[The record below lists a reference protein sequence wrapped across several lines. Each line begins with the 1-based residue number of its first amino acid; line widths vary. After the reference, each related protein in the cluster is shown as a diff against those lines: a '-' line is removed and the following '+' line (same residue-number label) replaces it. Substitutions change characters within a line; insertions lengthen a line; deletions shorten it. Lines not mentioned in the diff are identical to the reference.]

1 MGLDNIVNK
10 VKKEIDVLR
19 GEDVKDT
26 EFSNENKYPEESSAA
41 EAFER
46 AKQKLFGVNNW
57 SGLPG
62 INSTFTLFDAAGQKV
77 TEREPQEGD
86 FVQIILPGPGP
97 ENWVTVTN
105 IRDEEN
111 LAEFVVS
118 PSPAPAPLTSN
129 TEEVKH
135 FFGKEAS
142 STFRVE
148 RQGNIIK
155 AYEIG
160 RNERPNNKGVEAG
173 NRAIVNT
180 LVAEGGWAGFQAV
193 QWDKLTRYLVHLEEA
208 KAE

>member
-1 MGLDNIVNK
+1 MGLGDIVNK

-19 GEDVKDT
+19 GEEVKDT
-26 EFSNENKYPEESSAA
+26 EFSNENTYPDESSAT
-41 EAFER
+41 EAFAR
-46 AKQKLFGVNNW
+46 SKQKLFGVNNW
-57 SGLPG
+57 SELPG
-62 INSTFTLFDAAGQKV
+62 INSTFTLFDAAGSKV
-77 TEREPQEGD
+77 TEREPQIGD
-86 FVQIILPGPGP
+86 FIKIILPGPGP
-97 ENWVTVTN
+97 ENWVIVGS
-105 IRDEEN
+105 IRDEAN

-118 PSPAPAPLTSN
+118 PSPAPAPLTNN

-160 RNERPNNKGVEAG
+160 RNERPNNQGAEAG

-180 LVAEGGWAGFQAV
+180 LVAEGGWAGFQAL

-208 KAE
+208 NA

>member
-19 GEDVKDT
+19 GAEVKDT
-26 EFSNENKYPEESSAA
+26 EFSNENTFPDEASAT
-41 EAFER
+41 EAFARSKE
-46 AKQKLFGVNNW
+46 KLFEVNKW

-62 INSTFTLFDAAGQKV
+62 INSTFILFDEGGNQV
-77 TEREPQEGD
+77 EGRNPEVGD

-105 IRDEEN
+105 IRQEEN

-118 PSPAPAPLTSN
+118 PSPAPAPLTDN
-129 TEEVKH
+129 TKEVKH

-148 RQGNIIK
+148 KQGNVIK
-155 AYEIG
+155 ASEIG
-160 RNERPNNKGVEAG
+160 RSERINNQGEEAG
-173 NRAIVNT
+173 SRAVVNT
-180 LVAEGGWAGFQAV
+180 LVAEGGWAGFQAL
-193 QWDKLTRYLVHLEEA
+193 QWEKLTRYLVHLEEA
-208 KAE
+208 KA

>member
-1 MGLDNIVNK
+1 MGLDNIINK

-19 GEDVKDT
+19 GEEVKDT
-26 EFSNENKYPEESSAA
+26 EFSNENTYPDERSAT
-41 EAFER
+41 EAFVR
-46 AKQKLFGVNNW
+46 SKQKLFGVDNW

-62 INSTFTLFDAAGQKV
+62 INSTFKLFDGAGNKV
-77 TEREPQEGD
+77 TDRDPQIGD

-105 IRDEEN
+105 IRNEEN
-111 LAEFVVS
+111 LAEFTVS
-118 PSPAPAPLTSN
+118 PSPAPAPHTNN

-148 RQGNIIK
+148 RQENKLK

-160 RNERPNNKGVEAG
+160 RNERPNNQGAEAG
-173 NRAIVNT
+173 NRAVVNT
-180 LVAEGGWAGFQAV
+180 LIAEGGWAGFQAL
-193 QWDKLTRYLVHLEEA
+193 QWDKLTRYLVHLKEA
-208 KAE
+208 KV